1 MPVTREGR
9 EIALSI
15 GKINGRGAHEI
26 NNGERVFEKKKKK
39 NRRYFPW
46 KDGRKEG
53 NFLFI
58 PSVITGISLVQ
69 LKGKEEFRS
78 SA

>member
-1 MPVTREGR
+1 MLYRLGKLTGEERTRLITGR
-9 EIALSI
+9 EFL
-15 GKINGRGAHEI
+15 R
-26 NNGERVFEKKKKK
+26 KKKKK